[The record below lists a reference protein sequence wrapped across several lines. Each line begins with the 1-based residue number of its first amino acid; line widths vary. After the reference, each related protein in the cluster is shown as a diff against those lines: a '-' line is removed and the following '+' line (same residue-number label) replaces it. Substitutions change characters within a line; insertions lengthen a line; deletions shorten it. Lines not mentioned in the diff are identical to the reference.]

1 MLKAQTVETT
11 LTTSS
16 ESSAPIEAT
25 EATEATVP
33 RHPAVEAFAAAY
45 EFPLDDFQLTA
56 ADSIAHGRGVL
67 VCAPTGAGK
76 TVVGEFAVHEAFRL
90 DGTCFYTT
98 PIKALSNQKYHDLVA
113 IYGADRVGLL
123 TGDVSINGDAPV
135 VVMTTE
141 VLRNMAYAESD
152 RLDRLTHVVMDEVHF
167 LADPSRGPVWEET
180 ILNLDPSVILVSL
193 SATVSNAEEFGSWL
207 STVRGQT
214 DLVVTTH
221 RPVPLDQ
228 FMMVGSQI
236 LPLYEE
242 PRRKKSTT
250 SQHQP
255 RDREVNR
262 AVVAASAR
270 AEESGRRQG
279 PKRTDVVMSMRKASM
294 LPAIYFIFSRAGC
307 DGAVRQLLVDRI
319 RLTTDAERDDILA
332 TVDAGV
338 AGIDTEDLGVL
349 GFRQWRRA
357 LGNGYAAHHAGML
370 PAFRHIVEDLF
381 SRGLLKVCF
390 ATETLA
396 LGINMPARTVVLEK
410 LIKFDGEGHVELT
423 PGQYTQLTGRAG
435 RRGIDTQGNAL
446 VLWHRG
452 IDPHGV
458 ANLAQT
464 RTYPLDSTFRPG
476 YNMAVNL
483 ISTKGYVEAHRLLDR
498 SFAQYQAASTVVE
511 QAERAT
517 RRRRDLSE
525 LERELASAV
534 SRVDRGRGGPAE
546 GLSTQDVLDYAA
558 LRRDLTLEERRAKKD
573 ASKDRSVETS
583 KLLSSLSVGDI
594 IALPTGKN
602 PQIAAVVRSDSHHRD
617 PRPWIITEDGW
628 CGPVATE
635 SFGNVPV
642 PLGHMRLPKNVQRSP
657 KRNARTVASMLRRQ
671 KVDRPK
677 QLKPKARGG
686 SKKAAAL
693 RDQVHMHPVH
703 ALREREDLA
712 RPAERVIAARRT
724 LEREL
729 ESQAPE
735 TESLS
740 KTFDRI
746 LELLGE
752 LDYVETDGGTDVR
765 EGDITT
771 TRITSE
777 GRRLAGVHHEAD
789 LLVAQCLRRG
799 VWDDLDPAELAAVV
813 STLVFENRR
822 ETDGGDD
829 GVPTEALATAMSAV
843 YRIHGELT
851 ADEQRH
857 RLPLTRDPDPGFATA
872 LHQWTAGAPL
882 DYCLRAADAS
892 GASLSAGDFVRW
904 CNRVID
910 LLEQIRHTGYSDSV
924 KAAARKAVPAIRR
937 GVVELGASTG

>member
-1 MLKAQTVETT
+1 M
-11 LTTSS
+11 TTSS
-16 ESSAPIEAT
+16 EST
-25 EATEATVP
+25 ESTEPAGPVEP

-56 ADSIAHGRGVL
+56 ADSIAEGRGVL

-98 PIKALSNQKYHDLVA
+98 PIKALSNQKYHDLVER
-113 IYGADRVGLL
+113 YGADNVGLL
-123 TGDVSINGDAPV
+123 TGDTSINGDAPV

-141 VLRNMAYAESD
+141 VLRNMVYAESD

-236 LPLYEE
+236 LPLYED
-242 PRRKKSTT
+242 RGK
-250 SQHQP
+250 QH
-255 RDREVNR
+255 RDKEVNR

-279 PKRTDVVMSMRKASM
+279 PKRSDVVMSMRKASM

-338 AGIDTEDLGVL
+338 EGIAKEDLGVL
-349 GFRQWRRA
+349 GFRHWRRA

-410 LIKFDGEGHVELT
+410 LIKFDGEGHVDLT

-446 VLWHRG
+446 VLWSRG
-452 IDPHGV
+452 IDPHAV

-483 ISTKGYVEAHRLLDR
+483 ISTKGYTEAHRLLDR

-511 QAERAT
+511 QAERTT
-517 RRRRDLSE
+517 RRRRELSE
-525 LERELASAV
+525 LERDLANAV
-534 SRVDRGRGGPAE
+534 SRVDRGRSGPAE
-546 GLSTQDVLDYAA
+546 GLSTQDVLDYAT

-573 ASKDRSVETS
+573 ASRDRSVETS

-602 PQIAAVVRSDSHHRD
+602 PQIAVVVRSDSHHRD
-617 PRPWIITEDGW
+617 PRPWIVTEDGW

-642 PLGHMRLPKNVQRSP
+642 PLGHMRLQKNAQRSP
-657 KRNARTVASMLRRQ
+657 KRNARSVAATLRRQ

-686 SKKAAAL
+686 SKKAAEL
-693 RDQVHMHPVH
+693 RDRVHMHPVH

-765 EGDITT
+765 EGDLTT

-822 ETDGGDD
+822 ETEGSDD
-829 GVPTEALATAMSAV
+829 GVPTEALATAISAV

-857 RLPLTRDPDPGFATA
+857 RLPLTRDADLGFATA

-904 CNRVID
+904 CNRVVD

>member
-1 MLKAQTVETT
+1 

-16 ESSAPIEAT
+16 DSPDSTEST
-25 EATEATVP
+25 ESTESDQ
-33 RHPAVEAFAAAY
+33 HPAVAAFAAAY
-45 EFPLDDFQLTA
+45 DFPLDDFQLTA
-56 ADSIAHGRGVL
+56 AASIAEGRGVL

-76 TVVGEFAVHEAFRL
+76 TVVGEFAVNEAFRL

-113 IYGADRVGLL
+113 RYGADKVGLL
-123 TGDVSINGDAPV
+123 TGDISINGDAPV

-141 VLRNMAYAESD
+141 VLRNMVYAESD
-152 RLDRLTHVVMDEVHF
+152 RLERLTHVVMDEVHF

-236 LPLYEE
+236 MPLYGTEG
-242 PRRKKSTT
+242 KHD
-250 SQHQP
+250 QHGD
-255 RDREVNR
+255 RDVNR
-262 AVVAASAR
+262 AVVAASSR

-279 PKRTDVVMSMRKASM
+279 PKRSDVVAKMRGASM

-307 DGAVRQLLVDRI
+307 DGAVRQLLVDRV
-319 RLTTDAERDDILA
+319 RLTTDADRDEILA

-338 AGIDTEDLGVL
+338 EGISTEDLGVL

-410 LIKFDGEGHVELT
+410 LIKFNGESLVDLT

-446 VLWHRG
+446 VLWSRG
-452 IDPHGV
+452 IDPYAV

-483 ISTKGYVEAHRLLDR
+483 IATKGYTESHRLLDR

-511 QAERAT
+511 QAERTT
-517 RRRRDLSE
+517 RLRRDLSS
-525 LERELASAV
+525 LERDLASQL
-534 SRVDRGRGGPAE
+534 SRLDTDDTSGPAE
-546 GLSTQDVLDYAA
+546 GLTTEDVLAYAT

-573 ASKDRSVETS
+573 ASKDRSVETT

-594 IALPTGKN
+594 IALPTGKH
-602 PQIAAVVRSDSHHRD
+602 PQIATVVRSDSQHRH
-617 PRPWIITEDGW
+617 PRPWLVTEDGW
-628 CGPVATE
+628 CGPVSSE

-642 PLGHMRLPKNVQRSP
+642 PLGHMKLPKNVQRSP
-657 KRNARTVASMLRRQ
+657 KRQARAVASNLRRQ
-671 KVDRPK
+671 KVDRPRV
-677 QLKPKARGG
+677 LKPKARGG

-693 RDQVHMHPVH
+693 RDRVHMHPVH

-712 RPAERVIAARRT
+712 RPAERVIAARRS
-724 LEREL
+724 LDREL
-729 ESQAPE
+729 EAQGPE

-746 LELLGE
+746 LDLLGE
-752 LDYVETDGGTDVR
+752 LDYVETDGGSDDSGIRDGDV
-765 EGDITT
+765 TS

-777 GRRLAGVHHEAD
+777 GRRLAGIHHEAD

-799 VWDDLDPAELAAVV
+799 IWDDLDPAELAAVV

-822 ETDGGDD
+822 ESEGQHEDE
-829 GVPTEALATAMSAV
+829 VPTEALASAISAV
-843 YRIHGELT
+843 SRIHGELT
-851 ADEQRH
+851 SDEQRH
-857 RLPLTRDPDPGFATA
+857 QLPLTRDPDLGFATA

-882 DYCLRAADAS
+882 EYCLKAAEAS
-892 GASLSAGDFVRW
+892 GATLSPGDFVRW

-910 LLEQIRHTGYSDSV
+910 LLEQIRHTGYSSSV
-924 KAAARKAVPAIRR
+924 KTAARKAVPAIRR